1 MQLQIL
7 RIVDGG
13 KQKIRQ
19 RIFLLSRR
27 IAHRRSEIA
36 LWVVIDEKY
45 ALVFICQSRG
55 EIQSSRRLADT
66 ALLIGDCNNGIL
78 IKNDFTRFSWI
89 SFDVNEML
97 TPFSIILSCSCVT
110 TSGYS

>member
-1 MQLQIL
+1 MNLCPTL
-7 RIVDGG
+7 
-13 KQKIRQ
+13 
-19 RIFLLSRR
+19 RR
-27 IAHRRSEIA
+27 IGIDGVLCA
-36 LWVVIDEKY
+36 LGCFVLNESDW
-45 ALVFICQSRG
+45 
-55 EIQSSRRLADT
+55 
-66 ALLIGDCNNGIL
+66 